1 MNITATLA
9 QELGIKIEQVEATLK
24 LLDEGDSVPFIAR
37 YRKEITGSLDDVT
50 LRNLSER
57 LEYLKG
63 LEERRKS
70 ILDSIQEQGK
80 LTPELQASI
89 EAAGKLSE
97 LENLYRPYK
106 KKRKTK
112 ASIAKEAGLGPLA
125 QELLDQNVSEET
137 YRHDALRYVN
147 PGKGIASAEDALQG
161 ASDIVAEMMADV
173 PHFYDDAKAYIE
185 KSGRLESKETKD
197 DIEKKYASYAAF
209 SCPVRQVKN
218 YQTLALNRGEKEK
231 GLSVCFAYDK
241 MTMIN
246 LVARAYL
253 KPRSSLENEI
263 RSVAEDAYK
272 RLIAPTVENDI
283 RGELSLKAED
293 ASILLFKDNLKQLLL
308 GAPLKGKRILGFD
321 PAFVNGCK
329 LATVDESGKLLHV
342 DVIYPT
348 VGGAGRIEE
357 SRRILLSYLKQDRI
371 DYIALG
377 NGTASRESEAFIKE
391 TLQSAGLAIPVVIV
405 NEAGASVYSASP
417 LGTEEF
423 PELHVEKRSAISL
436 ARRLQDP
443 LSELVKID
451 PEAMGVGQYQHDMD
465 QKKLSNA
472 LNGVVEDSV
481 NEVGVYLNSAS
492 YSLLKYVSG
501 IGPSLA
507 KGIVDYRNENGP
519 FKSRKDLHKVPKL
532 GPKAFE
538 QCAGFLRIADGYPLD
553 NTAVHPESYPCAL
566 ALLKELGLSL
576 DDLGTAKASVALS
589 SIKDLQGLSTKI
601 GVGKETLSDIVS
613 ELQKPGRDPREE
625 AHSATLDNQAKDIKD
640 LRPGMILNGTVRN
653 IVDFGV
659 FVDIGVHQD
668 GLVHISELSDTRVS
682 SPLEVVHVNE
692 IIQVKVLSVDLERKR
707 IGLSLKQAKKETI

>member
-1 MNITATLA
+1 MDIISTLA
-9 QELGIKIEQVEATLK
+9 QELGIQQSQVAATLK

-37 YRKEITGSLDDVT
+37 YRKEVTGSLDDVT

-57 LEYLKG
+57 LDYLKG
-63 LEERRKS
+63 LEERRS
-70 ILDSIQEQGK
+70 AILASIQEQGK
-80 LTPELQASI
+80 LTDELKGQIEQAN
-89 EAAGKLSE
+89 KLSE

-106 KKRKTK
+106 KKRKTR
-112 ASIAKEAGLGPLA
+112 ASIAKEAGLTPLY
-125 QELLDQNVSEET
+125 QELADQSVSEEQWT
-137 YRHDALRYVN
+137 KDAIRFVN
-147 PGKGIASAEDALQG
+147 PEKGIPSALEAMQG
-161 ASDIVAEMMADV
+161 AKDIFSEVMADV
-173 PHFYDDAKAYIE
+173 SHFYDDAKAYIE
-185 KSGRLESKETKD
+185 KGGRLESKETKD
-197 DIEKKYASYAAF
+197 DVEKKYASYAAF

-231 GLSVCFAYDK
+231 GLSVSFAYDK

-246 LVARAYL
+246 LIARAYL
-253 KPRSSLENEI
+253 KPHSPVEKEI
-263 RSVAEDAYK
+263 REVAEDAYK

-293 ASILLFKDNLKQLLL
+293 ASIILFKDNLKQLLL

-348 VGGAGRIEE
+348 VGGAARQEE
-357 SRRILLSYLKQDRI
+357 SKRVLLRYLKQDNI

-377 NGTASRESEAFIKE
+377 NGTASRESEAFINE
-391 TLQSAGLAIPVVIV
+391 TLAEAGLKLPLVIV

-423 PELHVEKRSAISL
+423 PELPVEKRSAISL

-465 QKKLSNA
+465 QKKLTNA

-481 NEVGVYLNSAS
+481 NEVGVNLNSAS
-492 YSLLKYVSG
+492 FSLLKYVSG
-501 IGPSLA
+501 IGASLA

-519 FKSRKDLHKVPKL
+519 FKTRKDLHKVPKL

-538 QCAGFLRIADGYPLD
+538 QCAGFLRISGGYPLD
-553 NTAVHPESYPCAL
+553 NTAVHPESYSAAL
-566 ALLKELGLSL
+566 SLLTNLGLTL
-576 DDLGTAKASVALS
+576 EDLGTPKASTALS
-589 SIKDLQGLSTKI
+589 SIKDLQGLSAKI
-601 GVGKETLSDIVS
+601 GVGEATLKDIVS
-613 ELQKPGRDPREE
+613 ELLKPGRDPREE
-625 AHSATLDNQAKDIKD
+625 AHSATLDNQVKDLKD

-668 GLVHISELSDTRVS
+668 GLVHISELSDERVS
-682 SPLEVVHVNE
+682 SPLEVVRLND
-692 IIQVKVLSVDLERKR
+692 IIQVKVLTVDLERKR
-707 IGLSLKQAKKETI
+707 IGLSLKQAKK

>member
-1 MNITATLA
+1 MNIPATLA
-9 QELGIKIEQVEATLK
+9 QELGIRLEQVEATLK

-57 LEYLKG
+57 LAYLQG
-63 LEERRKS
+63 LEDRRKS
-70 ILDSIQEQGK
+70 ILESITEQGK
-80 LTPELQASI
+80 LTPELQSQI
-89 EAAGKLSE
+89 EACVKLSE

-106 KKRKTK
+106 KKRKTRG
-112 ASIAKEAGLGPLA
+112 SMAKEAGLGPLSE
-125 QELLDQNVSEET
+125 ELLAQKVSE
-137 YRHDALRYVN
+137 YQFRSDAEKSLN
-147 PGKGIASAEDALQG
+147 PEKGITTAEEAIQG
-161 ASDIVAEMMADV
+161 AEDIVAELMADV
-173 PHFYDDAKAYIE
+173 PHFYDEAKAYIE

-209 SCPVRQVKN
+209 SCPVHQVKN
-218 YQTLALNRGEKEK
+218 YQTLALNRGENEK
-231 GLSVCFAYDK
+231 GLSVSFSYDK

-253 KPRSSLENEI
+253 VPHSSLESEI
-263 RSVAEDAYK
+263 RLCAEDAYK

-283 RGELSLKAED
+283 RGELFLKAED
-293 ASILLFKDNLKQLLL
+293 ASIILFKDNLKQLLL
-308 GAPLKGKRILGFD
+308 GAPLKGKRVLGFD

-329 LATVDESGKLLHV
+329 LATVDASGKLLHV

-348 VGGAGRIEE
+348 VGGSGRQEE
-357 SRRILLSYLKQDRI
+357 SARVLLSYLKNDQI

-377 NGTASRESEAFIKE
+377 NGTASRESEAFINA
-391 TLQSAGLAIPVVIV
+391 TLQKANLNIPIVIV

-423 PELHVEKRSAISL
+423 PDLHVEKRSAISL

-465 QKKLSNA
+465 EKKLSAA

-507 KGIVDYRNENGP
+507 KAIEEYRNANGP

-538 QCAGFLRIADGYPLD
+538 QCAGFLRIAGAYPLD
-553 NTAVHPESYPCAL
+553 NTAVHPESYPAAL
-566 ALLKELGLSL
+566 LLLKEVGLDISE
-576 DDLGTAKASVALS
+576 LGTSKASIALS
-589 SIKDLQGLSTKI
+589 SIKDLQGLSAKL
-601 GVGKETLSDIVS
+601 GVGVETLKDIIS

-625 AHSATLDNQAKDIKD
+625 AHSAALSNQVKDIKD
-640 LRPGMILNGTVRN
+640 LQVGMILNGTVRN
-653 IVDFGV
+653 IVDFGA

-668 GLVHISELSDTRVS
+668 GLIHISEMSDERVS

-692 IIQVKVLSVDLERKR
+692 IVQVKVLSVDLARKR
-707 IGLSLKQAKKETI
+707 IGLSLKQAKNA

>member
-147 PGKGIASAEDALQG
+147 PDKGIVTAEDALQG

-185 KSGRLESKETKD
+185 KGGRLESKETKD
-197 DIEKKYASYAAF
+197 DIEKKYAPYAAF

-589 SIKDLQGLSTKI
+589 SIKDLQGLSAKI
-601 GVGKETLSDIVS
+601 GVGKETLSDIVN

>member
-1 MNITATLA
+1 MDITATLA
-9 QELGIKIEQVEATLK
+9 QELGIKTEQVEATLK
-24 LLDEGDSVPFIAR
+24 LLSEGDSVPFIAR
-37 YRKEITGSLDDVT
+37 YRKEVTGSLDDAT
-50 LRNLSER
+50 LRNFSER
-57 LEYLKG
+57 LDYLKG

-70 ILDSIQEQGK
+70 ILDSIEEQGK
-80 LTPELQASI
+80 LTPELKVGI
-89 EAAGKLSE
+89 EAATKLSE

-112 ASIAKEAGLGPLA
+112 ASIAKEAGLTPLA
-125 QELLDQNVSEET
+125 QELLDQNVSEDNW
-137 YRHDALRYVN
+137 RQDALRFLN
-147 PGKGIASAEDALQG
+147 PEKGVATVEDALQG
-161 ASDIVAEMMADV
+161 AKDIVAEMMADV
-173 PHFYDDAKAYIE
+173 SHFYDDAKAYIE

-209 SCPVRQVKN
+209 SCPVKQVKN

-231 GLSVCFAYDK
+231 GLSVSFSYDK

-246 LVARAYL
+246 LVSRAYL
-253 KPRSSLENEI
+253 KPHSPLENSI
-263 RSVAEDAYK
+263 REVAEDAYK

-293 ASILLFKDNLKQLLL
+293 ASIILFKDNLKQLLL

-329 LATVDESGKLLHV
+329 LATVDASGKLLHV

-357 SRRILLSYLKQDRI
+357 SRRILLSYLKQDHI

-391 TLQSAGLAIPVVIV
+391 TLAQAGLSLPVVIV
-405 NEAGASVYSASP
+405 NEAGASVYSASE
-417 LGTEEF
+417 LGSEEF
-423 PELHVEKRSAISL
+423 PDLHVEKRSAISL

-465 QKKLSNA
+465 QKKLSSA

-501 IGPSLA
+501 IGTSLA

-519 FKSRKDLHKVPKL
+519 FKTRKDLHKVPKL

-553 NTAVHPESYPCAL
+553 NTAVHPESYPVTL

-576 DDLGTAKASVALS
+576 EELGTPKASLVLS
-589 SIKDLQGLSTKI
+589 SIKDLQGLSLKLN
-601 GVGKETLSDIVS
+601 VGKETLSDIVS

-668 GLVHISELSDTRVS
+668 GLVHISELSENRVS
-682 SPLEVVHVNE
+682 SSLEVVHVNE
-692 IIQVKVLSVDLERKR
+692 IIQVKVLSVDLDRKR
-707 IGLSLKQAKKETI
+707 IGLSLKQAKKV